1 MPLVHHQELHFCTF
15 WRVWQEAKS
24 LRPFTMSGYFLSAQ
38 AVFETFFLSL
48 VEKKGDQIVG
58 IFKGGQRR
66 AGEATYW
73 SD

>member
-1 MPLVHHQELHFCTF
+1 
-15 WRVWQEAKS
+15 
-24 LRPFTMSGYFLSAQ
+24 MSGYFLSAQ
-38 AVFETFFLSL
+38 TVFETFFLSL